1 MIITKFGGS
10 SLASAKQFMKVKDI
24 VLADDD
30 RRVVVVSACGKR
42 SKEDSKLTD
51 LLYLLHA
58 HLKYSVPYDHVWN
71 MIVERY
77 FEIKKELNLKIDL
90 DLLFNNFKK
99 ELHKEISLDY
109 LVSRG
114 EYFTALLM
122 SEYLGFEF
130 LDSKDL
136 ISFNYDGSINDEK
149 TGMLIKKAYH
159 GERVVIPGFYGAY
172 PNGAIHLL
180 SRGGSDIT
188 GSLVAKA
195 LNATMYENWT
205 DVSGILM
212 ADPRVVDNPRPI
224 KQITY
229 SELRELSYMGANV
242 LHEET
247 IFPVSELNIPINI
260 KNTNAPLDPGTIITN
275 SCDDHTSI
283 ITGISGKKN
292 FTSFTVN
299 KTFLA
304 NKSSL
309 INQVTSLFI
318 KYNLNIEHIPT
329 SIDSFSVIVS
339 SEEVERCI
347 YELVSEIKKLDG
359 VLGVKVE
366 DQMALVAVTG
376 RNMLDRPG
384 SASKIFEVVASNCI
398 NIRMI
403 AQGSQELTIIVG
415 VDNSDFEKA
424 IRAIYD
430 SFK

>member
-1 MIITKFGGS
+1 M
-10 SLASAKQFMKVKDI
+10 
-24 VLADDD
+24 
-30 RRVVVVSACGKR
+30 
-42 SKEDSKLTD
+42 
-51 LLYLLHA
+51 
-58 HLKYSVPYDHVWN
+58 
-71 MIVERY
+71 
-77 FEIKKELNLKIDL
+77 
-90 DLLFNNFKK
+90 
-99 ELHKEISLDY
+99 
-109 LVSRG
+109 
-114 EYFTALLM
+114 
-122 SEYLGFEF
+122 
-130 LDSKDL
+130 
-136 ISFNYDGSINDEK
+136 
-149 TGMLIKKAYH
+149 
-159 GERVVIPGFYGAY
+159 
-172 PNGAIHLL
+172 
-180 SRGGSDIT
+180 
-188 GSLVAKA
+188 
-195 LNATMYENWT
+195 
-205 DVSGILM
+205 
-212 ADPRVVDNPRPI
+212 
-224 KQITY
+224 
-229 SELRELSYMGANV
+229 
-242 LHEET
+242 
-247 IFPVSELNIPINI
+247 NIPINI
-260 KNTNAPLDPGTIITN
+260 KNTNAPFDPGTIITN

-309 INQVTSLFI
+309 INQVISLFI

-384 SASKIFEVVASNCI
+384 SASKIFEVVGNNCI